1 MLAAVEPSKCASPDI
16 APDDPNREADET
28 MMIKQ
33 TLTADKV

>member
-16 APDDPNREADET
+16 APDDPNRDADEA
-28 MMIKQ
+28 MVIKQ